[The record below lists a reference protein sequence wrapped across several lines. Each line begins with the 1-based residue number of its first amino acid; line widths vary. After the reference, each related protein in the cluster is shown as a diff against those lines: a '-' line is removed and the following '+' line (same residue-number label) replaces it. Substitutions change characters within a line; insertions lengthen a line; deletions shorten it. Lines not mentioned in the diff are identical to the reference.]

1 MERKPSYVLLWAVI
15 LASLFACQKK
25 ALDGDAVPVPEPVAT
40 TTVTLNFSIGTK
52 AVSGEGGTVAE
63 PPTDLNI
70 WVYTD
75 VQTDKP
81 LYYKKFEGLNWGTVD
96 GSVGQGQTE
105 FYAALETVT
114 VPGVQ
119 ETSQKLKVYAVVNTG
134 EITWSGVPDLAT
146 ISETGLKNQGFTS
159 ISVDAHDNSVPMFGG
174 TEIAIEAEQQYYSA
188 FMSVTRC
195 VARLDLFF
203 TKNSNGFDVTINKI
217 TLSKA
222 PEAGYLATPSTPPEN
237 TGETVLYN
245 QDLPVTAILTRNY
258 TTGNFSGY
266 YSEDET
272 RFNAADLSRPYI
284 FEREGLAW
292 VKGGADEI
300 YPDGS
305 AADAYNL
312 VIDYTVVDNGTVT
325 NEKEI
330 ILLSRIERNT
340 LYRIFTRISLD
351 RTLEVNTKA
360 VPWVE
365 GYGDYYFDV
374 TPGLPVEGG
383 YN

>member
-1 MERKPSYVLLWAVI
+1 MKRILSYVLLWAV
-15 LASLFACQKK
+15 LLSSLSACRKK
-25 ALDGDAVPVPEPVAT
+25 ALDGDMVPVPEPVAT
-40 TTVTLNFSIGTK
+40 RSLTLNFNIGTK
-52 AVSGEGGTVAE
+52 AAGGEGGTVAE

-75 VQTDKP
+75 VQTDTP
-81 LYYKKFEGLNWGTVD
+81 LFYKKFEGLNWGSVG
-96 GSVGQGQTE
+96 GSVGQGETE
-105 FYAALETVT
+105 FYAMLEAVK

-134 EITWSGVPDLAT
+134 NIQWSGTPDLAA
-146 ISETGLKNQGFTS
+146 ISENDLKNLGFTS
-159 ISVDAHDNSVPMFGG
+159 ISADAHDNSVPMFGG
-174 TEIAIEAEQQYYSA
+174 TDIAVEAEQQYYSA
-188 FMSVTRC
+188 FMNVTRC

-203 TKNSNGFDVTINKI
+203 AKNSNGFDLTINKI

-222 PEAGYLATPSTPPEN
+222 PKEGYLATPSTPPEN

-272 RFNAADLSRPYI
+272 RFNAADVSRPYI

-292 VKGGADEI
+292 VKSSVDEI

-312 VIDYTVVDNGTVT
+312 IIDYTVVDNGTVT